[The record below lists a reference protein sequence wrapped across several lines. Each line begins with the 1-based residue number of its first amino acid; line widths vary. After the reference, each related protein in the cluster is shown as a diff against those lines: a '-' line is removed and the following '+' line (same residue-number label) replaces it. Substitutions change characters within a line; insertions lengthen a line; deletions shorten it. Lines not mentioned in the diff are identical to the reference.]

1 MELTINKTTHNH
13 SQNTHK
19 TLTHSLTKQLNTM
32 SSIATKLAKINTMF
46 SANAKPFVPGQQW
59 MKPRRIKWHVRGITQ
74 TVHFDVTEG
83 YYAPKADQ
91 PFTIPEPGKTI
102 EEKLEDL
109 YEKYPM
115 IIPNESR
122 YVKTLRQG
130 DYGLG
135 QPRLARIQPNRFNY
149 CDN

>member
-1 MELTINKTTHNH
+1 
-13 SQNTHK
+13 
-19 TLTHSLTKQLNTM
+19 M
-32 SSIATKLAKINTMF
+32 SSIATKLTKINTMF

-74 TVHFDVTEG
+74 AVHFDVTEG
-83 YYAPKADQ
+83 AHARKAGNNSRLIGRPLSSIAERNRKEAQ
-91 PFTIPEPGKTI
+91 PFTIPEPEKTI

-115 IIPNESR
+115 IIPTETR

-135 QPRLARIQPNRFNY
+135 QPRLARTQPNRFNY

>member
-1 MELTINKTTHNH
+1 
-13 SQNTHK
+13 
-19 TLTHSLTKQLNTM
+19 M
-32 SSIATKLAKINTMF
+32 SSITTKLMKINTMF

-59 MKPRRIKWHVRGITQ
+59 MKPRTIKWHVRGITQ
-74 TVHFDVTEG
+74 AVYFDVNEG
-83 YYAPKADQ
+83 AHARKAAQ
-91 PFTIPEPGKTI
+91 PFTIPESEKTI
-102 EEKLEDL
+102 EERLDEL

-122 YVKTLRQG
+122 YIETLRYG

-135 QPRLARIQPNRFNY
+135 QPRLARTQPNRFNY

>member
-1 MELTINKTTHNH
+1 
-13 SQNTHK
+13 
-19 TLTHSLTKQLNTM
+19 
-32 SSIATKLAKINTMF
+32 MF
-46 SANAKPFVPGQQW
+46 SANAKPFVPGQLW

-74 TVHFDVTEG
+74 AVHFDVTEG
-83 YYAPKADQ
+83 AHARKAGNNSRLIGRPLSSIAERNRKEAQ
-91 PFTIPEPGKTI
+91 PFTIPGPEKTI

-115 IIPNESR
+115 IIPNDSR

-135 QPRLARIQPNRFNY
+135 QPRLARTQPNRFNY